1 MRFVRP
7 LDLIEYDGQGW
18 QVVSVDEDAMVVL
31 RNLADAQF
39 RTVSGV
45 DLLQDVTP
53 AIPQP
58 KPTTLPDLSDASI
71 LEDLDPEDRA
81 RTEFLHRAV
90 FEVLTGRP
98 PGALPQD
105 FEPDPAYDLATTT
118 LGERLEVKS
127 ARLSEAGTPVSVR
140 SLKRHIAAYR
150 KDGIKG
156 LVDGRVL
163 RQQAGTGFQSEQ
175 IVALLEEAMA
185 GQELKSTGTRSRL
198 IQEVRWKAEEQ
209 NITVPHEATMYRL
222 LKRLERGRHTFGN
235 ATTRRSTANRPDRT
249 FGGQSPQRPGE
260 LVEIDSTP
268 LDVRLLLD
276 DGTVS
281 TVEYDKKGNVVA
293 SSMEL
298 TVAIDVAT
306 RVPLAAVLRPSTKAA
321 DAAILLARMLTPVP
335 EQPGW
340 LGTVDYARDTIR
352 AGVIPDQDEV
362 LRIMASRPTIVPES
376 ITIDRGKAYA
386 SSTFLNGCE
395 MLGISVTM
403 AAPRSPTDKP
413 HIERWFRSLNTLFTQ
428 FLGGY
433 KGSNVLLRGQDPD
446 GEAVFNAAQVSVLLD
461 LWIAQEWMH
470 RPHDGLRHPALPK
483 RTLTP
488 GEMYSVLSGVT
499 PSVPMPLARE
509 QFIGLLPREFRA
521 VNADGITMDQ
531 MRFDSPALHPY
542 RRRPSGRGEPHPDLW
557 QVHADPYRMNCIWLY
572 DHEKREYIQ
581 ADWTMAKQAVMPFSR
596 ETLALAR
603 RILRSR
609 GETIS
614 GQSILREAN
623 RIMTE
628 PLTAAEKRA
637 KRRQATPLV
646 PPADSE
652 PEAPV
657 VETVEPAQSPMRA
670 RPSKP
675 APSMAHLMGHFDE
688 E

>member
-7 LDLIEYDGQGW
+7 MDLIEYEGQGW

-31 RNLADAQF
+31 RNLADTQF
-39 RTVSGV
+39 RTVAGI
-45 DLLQDVTP
+45 DLLQGVSP
-53 AIPQP
+53 AVPQP
-58 KPTTLPDLSDASI
+58 KPTPLPDLTDASI

-98 PGALPQD
+98 PGALPED
-105 FEPDPAYDLATTT
+105 FSPDPSYDLATTT
-118 LGERLEVKS
+118 LGERLEAKS
-127 ARLSEAGTPVSVR
+127 AQLAAAGTPVSVR

-156 LVDGRVL
+156 LIDGRVL
-163 RQQAGTGFQSEQ
+163 RQQAGVGFQSEQ
-175 IVALLEEAMA
+175 IVALLEEAMQD
-185 GQELKSTGTRSRL
+185 QELKSTGTRSRV

-209 NITVPHEATMYRL
+209 NIAVPHDATMYRL

-249 FGGQSPQRPGE
+249 FGGQNPQRPGE

-268 LDVRLLLD
+268 LDVRVRLD
-276 DGTVS
+276 DGRVS
-281 TVEYDKKGNVVA
+281 TVEYDRKGNVVA

-298 TVAIDVAT
+298 TVALDVAT
-306 RVPLAAVLRPSTKAA
+306 RIPLAAVLRPSTKAA

-335 EQPGW
+335 DQPGW
-340 LGTVDYARDTIR
+340 LATVDYARDSIR
-352 AGVIPDQDEV
+352 GQVIPDQDEV
-362 LRIMASRPTIVPES
+362 LDIIASRPTIIPEA
-376 ITIDRGKAYA
+376 ITIDRGKAYD

-433 KGSNVLLRGQDPD
+433 KGSNVVLRGQDPD

-483 RTLTP
+483 RALTP
-488 GEMYSVLSGVT
+488 GEMYSVLSGVS
-499 PSVPMPLARE
+499 PSVPMPLARD

-521 VNADGITMDQ
+521 VNADGISLDQ

-542 RRRPSGRGEPHPDLW
+542 RRRPSGRGEPHGDLW
-557 QVHADPYRMNCIWLY
+557 EIRYDPYRMNWIWLF

-581 ADWTMAKQAVMPFSR
+581 AEWHMAKHAVMPFSR
-596 ETLALAR
+596 ETMALAR
-603 RILRSR
+603 RIIRDR
-609 GETIS
+609 GEPVS
-614 GQSILREAN
+614 GQALLREAN
-623 RIMTE
+623 RMMTA
-628 PLTAAEKRA
+628 PFTAAEKRA

-646 PPADSE
+646 PDAE
-652 PEAPV
+652 PEVPPV
-657 VETVEPAQSPMRA
+657 ESVESPEPPSNP
-670 RPSKP
+670 RPRKPVASK
-675 APSMAHLMGHFDE
+675 AHLMGHFDE

>member
-1 MRFVRP
+1 
-7 LDLIEYDGQGW
+7 
-18 QVVSVDEDAMVVL
+18 
-31 RNLADAQF
+31 
-39 RTVSGV
+39 
-45 DLLQDVTP
+45 
-53 AIPQP
+53 
-58 KPTTLPDLSDASI
+58 
-71 LEDLDPEDRA
+71 
-81 RTEFLHRAV
+81 
-90 FEVLTGRP
+90 
-98 PGALPQD
+98 
-105 FEPDPAYDLATTT
+105 
-118 LGERLEVKS
+118 
-127 ARLSEAGTPVSVR
+127 
-140 SLKRHIAAYR
+140 
-150 KDGIKG
+150 
-156 LVDGRVL
+156 
-163 RQQAGTGFQSEQ
+163 
-175 IVALLEEAMA
+175 
-185 GQELKSTGTRSRL
+185 
-198 IQEVRWKAEEQ
+198 
-209 NITVPHEATMYRL
+209 
-222 LKRLERGRHTFGN
+222 
-235 ATTRRSTANRPDRT
+235 
-249 FGGQSPQRPGE
+249 
-260 LVEIDSTP
+260 
-268 LDVRLLLD
+268 
-276 DGTVS
+276 
-281 TVEYDKKGNVVA
+281 
-293 SSMEL
+293 MEL

-306 RVPLAAVLRPSTKAA
+306 CVPLAAVLRPSTKAA

-395 MLGISVTM
+395 TLGISVTM

-433 KGSNVLLRGQDPD
+433 KGSNVLLRGGPRWGGRLQR
-446 GEAVFNAAQVSVLLD
+446 GA
-461 LWIAQEWMH
+461 
-470 RPHDGLRHPALPK
+470 GLG
-483 RTLTP
+483 P
-488 GEMYSVLSGVT
+488 GVN

-557 QVHADPYRMNCIWLY
+557 QVHADPYRMNCIWLF

-581 ADWTMAKQAVMPFSR
+581 ADWNMAKQAVMPFSR

-603 RILRSR
+603 RILWSR

-646 PPADSE
+646 PPGTNSYRLAH
-652 PEAPV
+652 
-657 VETVEPAQSPMRA
+657 TRA
-670 RPSKP
+670 RQ
-675 APSMAHLMGHFDE
+675 AG
-688 E
+688 